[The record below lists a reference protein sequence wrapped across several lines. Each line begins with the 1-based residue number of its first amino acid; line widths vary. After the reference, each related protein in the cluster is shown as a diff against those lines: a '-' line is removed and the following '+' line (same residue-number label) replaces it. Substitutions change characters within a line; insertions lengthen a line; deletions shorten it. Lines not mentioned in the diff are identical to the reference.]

1 MFYPKSYHHI
11 VLNTRKRMQRRL
23 EELLVRKLSVPQLAV
38 RVSAAYLVCPRRDN
52 DAFVIPRTFIGSL
65 PPLRPRLQ
73 PGGASPEAPDRESG
87 GPVPLSEECARA
99 SPSLGSR
106 GVWKA
111 AKHSKGEPSSPAFIP
126 IRLTP
131 PAAHHRFTRPSPTL
145 PTHFSK
151 ARNAAQGRRTKLMA

>member
-1 MFYPKSYHHI
+1 
-11 VLNTRKRMQRRL
+11 MQRRL
-23 EELLVRKLSVPQLAV
+23 EELPVRKLSVPKLAV

-87 GPVPLSEECARA
+87 GPVPLSEECAGA

-126 IRLTP
+126 IPSHPPPLTTISPDPARPFP
-131 PAAHHRFTRPSPTL
+131 PIFPRHGMPP
-145 PTHFSK
+145 K
-151 ARNAAQGRRTKLMA
+151 ADGRN